1 VPAPGAGENGDESIT
16 VALNAAATV
25 DVAGCGGTAALLPRT
40 AASNSV
46 VADANDATDSAT
58 TWSNS
63 SALDAR
69 TVTSEPAADL
79 TVMLIG
85 ASVWVTLLLN

>member
-1 VPAPGAGENGDESIT
+1 
-16 VALNAAATV
+16 VALNAVAIVAA
-25 DVAGCGGTAALLPRT
+25 AGLGGTAALLPRT

-46 VADANDATDSAT
+46 VADVNEASVSAT

-69 TVTSEPAADL
+69 IVTSEPDADL

-85 ASVWVTLLLN
+85 ASVCDTLLLNWCD

>member
-1 VPAPGAGENGDESIT
+1 VPEPGTADGVESIT

-25 DVAGCGGTAALLPRT
+25 AVAGCGGTAALLPRT
-40 AASNSV
+40 AASNSA
-46 VADANDATDSAT
+46 VADANEASDSAT
-58 TWSNS
+58 DWSNS

-69 TVTSEPAADL
+69 MVTSEPAADL